1 MFSVH
6 SRSPY
11 FEQLR
16 TKITD
21 LGGMFNAHLH
31 LDRAGTFDDK
41 YFETAQLT
49 LSDTDHISL
58 HRKHALIANIH
69 SGPGYE
75 PGDLERR
82 LRSVLETMIDLGTR
96 RADTMVDVTADRVQL
111 NALKLML
118 RLREEYS
125 DRIDLRA
132 ASYTPLGFNDDRP
145 EQWEL
150 YEEGAKI
157 ANFLGALPE
166 ADDRVDYPEN
176 IGFME
181 HCRRVLELSKE
192 HGKMVHFHTDQRND
206 PRESGT
212 EQVIEAVR
220 RYGGPECSR
229 EEPLLWVIHMVSPS
243 TYEEPRFEALVEGL
257 LECNIGLICCP
268 SAAVGMRQLRPL
280 NTPTYNSIPRVLEL
294 LAAGVKVRIA
304 SDNIADIC
312 SPSTTADLADEL
324 FVLSAALR
332 FYNTDILARL
342 AAGVDVT
349 EEQRKLIREH
359 LVGNEEGIERALAT
373 YHV

>member
-1 MFSVH
+1 MFSVQA
-6 SRSPY
+6 RSPY

-16 TKITD
+16 TKIHD
-21 LGGMFNAHLH
+21 LGGMFNSHLH

-41 YFETAQLT
+41 YFATAQLS
-49 LSDTDHISL
+49 LAATDHISL

-69 SGPGYE
+69 AGPGYE
-75 PGDLERR
+75 PEDLERR
-82 LRSVLETMIDLGTR
+82 LRSVIETMIELGTR
-96 RADTMVDVTADRVQL
+96 RADTMVDVTSDRVQL
-111 NALKLML
+111 NGLKLML
-118 RLREEYS
+118 RLREEYATQ
-125 DRIDLRA
+125 IDLRA
-132 ASYTPLGFNDDRP
+132 ASYTPLGFSEDKP

-150 YEEGAKI
+150 YCEGAQI

-166 ADDRVDYPEN
+166 ADDRVDYPGN

-181 HCRRVLELSKE
+181 HCRRVLALSCE

-206 PRESGT
+206 PRETGT

-220 RYGGPECSR
+220 RYGGPDCSR
-229 EEPLLWVIHMVSPS
+229 DDPLLWVIHMISPS
-243 TYEEPRFEALVEGL
+243 TYDEPRFEALVEGL

-268 SAAVGMRQLRPL
+268 SAALGMRQMRPI

-294 LAAGVKVRIA
+294 LAAGVKVRLA

-312 SPSTTADLADEL
+312 SPSTTADLVDEL

-332 FYNTDILARL
+332 FYNTDVLARL
-342 AAGVDVT
+342 AAGVDIT
-349 EEQRKLIREH
+349 EKQRALIREH
-359 LVGNEEGIERALAT
+359 LAGNEEGIERALQT